1 MIDFAEETA
10 IAANADALIDRVAE
24 KLLAGQISTTLR
36 AEISGMLLRIPADEA
51 LLRAAEAIYLV
62 QTSPEFAYQ
71 R

>member
-1 MIDFAEETA
+1 VRD
-10 IAANADALIDRVAE
+10 DV
-24 KLLAGQISTTLR
+24 LLA
-36 AEISGMLLRIPADEA
+36 LLVVVRKRIPADEA